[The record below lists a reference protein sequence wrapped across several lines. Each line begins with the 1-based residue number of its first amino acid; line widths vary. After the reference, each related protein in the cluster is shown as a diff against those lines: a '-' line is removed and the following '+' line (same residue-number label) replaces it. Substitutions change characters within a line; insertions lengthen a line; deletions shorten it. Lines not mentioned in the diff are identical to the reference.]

1 MTLVLNIKNE
11 SNIKK
16 IKEFVNELN
25 GVEIIQ
31 NYVDDSEM
39 NEILNDKELYDS
51 LKNALKE
58 VENKEYN
65 FV

>member
-1 MTLVLNIKNE
+1 MTLVLNIKNK

-58 VENKEYN
+58 VKNKEYN